1 LAEEEI
7 RWSPVMAVQ
16 LGAGVGTQ
24 NGLGLKGPAMVEGQT
39 LFQLAF
45 ANSDGGLG
53 RFHTLQLQRVTA
65 GCVMQDGTARWSF
78 VIVYG
83 FSRGDMAPV
92 VTIRKVMHVSCGRQ
106 MVLQGFCAGLP
117 TCHW

>member
-1 LAEEEI
+1 
-7 RWSPVMAVQ
+7 MAVQ

-39 LFQLAF
+39 LFQLALRIQVE
-45 ANSDGGLG
+45 DG
-53 RFHTLQLQRVTA
+53 RFHMMQPQRFTA

-106 MVLQGFCAGLP
+106 MVLQGFRAGLP

>member
-1 LAEEEI
+1 MRRVGRGLATLREGGDGFGLWVGDQTLGVRRHTDACCEAEEEV

-24 NGLGLKGPAMVEGQT
+24 IGRGLKGPAMVEGQM

-53 RFHTLQLQRVTA
+53 RFH
-65 GCVMQDGTARWSF
+65 G
-78 VIVYG
+78 
-83 FSRGDMAPV
+83 
-92 VTIRKVMHVSCGRQ
+92 
-106 MVLQGFCAGLP
+106 
-117 TCHW
+117 